1 MFRLTQ
7 EMEKM
12 GMSKLTVAAL
22 IGPESDGCVVARGV
36 DERHGFYLSRLVKG
50 PNLTASSWTLA
61 LSRKILGFLGKRVVD
76 MARVLDTY

>member
-22 IGPESDGCVVARGV
+22 IGPESDGCVVARRARG
-36 DERHGFYLSRLVKG
+36 ELTKGMGSISHG
-50 PNLTASSWTLA
+50 
-61 LSRKILGFLGKRVVD
+61 
-76 MARVLDTY
+76 